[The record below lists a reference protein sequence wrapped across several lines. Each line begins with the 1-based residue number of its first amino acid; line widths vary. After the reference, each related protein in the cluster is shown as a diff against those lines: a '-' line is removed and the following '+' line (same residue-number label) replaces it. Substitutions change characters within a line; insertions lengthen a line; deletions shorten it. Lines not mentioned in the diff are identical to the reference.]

1 MWQRLY
7 PLFLLNASLS
17 AARMCFEELLAYASM
32 LVLTG
37 LLSLLMC
44 LGDALEL
51 VTLARRVWTPD
62 GTAH

>member
-1 MWQRLY
+1 
-7 PLFLLNASLS
+7 
-17 AARMCFEELLAYASM
+17 MCFEELLAYASM